1 MTSAQRTGPAAVRGL
16 LTDATEAYADHPQ
29 AVAVLKQ
36 HLDRVDEPLRVAI
49 AGKMKAGKSTLLN
62 ALVGEEIAPTDA
74 GECTKVVTWY
84 EYAATPRVS
93 MIVDGGRTRPLPV
106 RRVGGKLSISL
117 AGRTYEEVERLL
129 VQWPSRSLQ
138 ANTLIDTPGIDS
150 LSTEVSDRTTTF
162 LTPSDEP
169 SAADAIVYLL
179 RHLHSSDVRF
189 LESFHDQAAGRA
201 TMVNTVGVLS
211 RADEIGAGRLDAL
224 VSAQRVARRYSDDP
238 MVRQLCQT
246 VVPVVGL
253 LAQTGRTLRQAE
265 FEALRTLADYP
276 RDVTES
282 LLLSVD
288 RFVRS
293 DAPVTVDPEVREQL
307 LSRFGVFGVRL
318 SITMIRAGFRDATT
332 LAADLVKRSGL
343 DELRRL
349 LAVQFTERRD
359 LLKART
365 ALLALDRV
373 LREQPLPGTQVLADE
388 VERILAGAHEFK
400 ELRLLT
406 ALRAPGVDLS
416 PDAATEAERLLG
428 GFGTAA
434 EVRVGLERG
443 ASPTHIQ
450 QAATDALRRWRE
462 RAESPL
468 TDRTTASACRVV
480 TRSCEGVLAGVRH

>member
-1 MTSAQRTGPAAVRGL
+1 M
-16 LTDATEAYADHPQ
+16 
-29 AVAVLKQ
+29 
-36 HLDRVDEPLRVAI
+36 
-49 AGKMKAGKSTLLN
+49 
-62 ALVGEEIAPTDA
+62 
-74 GECTKVVTWY
+74 
-84 EYAATPRVS
+84 
-93 MIVDGGRTRPLPV
+93 PV
-106 RRVGGKLSISL
+106 RRVDGKLSISL

-293 DAPVTVDPEVREQL
+293 DAPVTRGARGPGATAEPVR
-307 LSRFGVFGVRL
+307 GVR
-318 SITMIRAGFRDATT
+318 GP
-332 LAADLVKRSGL
+332 
-343 DELRRL
+343 
-349 LAVQFTERRD
+349 AVDHHDQ
-359 LLKART
+359 
-365 ALLALDRV
+365 
-373 LREQPLPGTQVLADE
+373 
-388 VERILAGAHEFK
+388 
-400 ELRLLT
+400 
-406 ALRAPGVDLS
+406 
-416 PDAATEAERLLG
+416 G
-428 GFGTAA
+428 GFPG
-434 EVRVGLERG
+434 R
-443 ASPTHIQ
+443 HH
-450 QAATDALRRWRE
+450 
-462 RAESPL
+462 
-468 TDRTTASACRVV
+468 
-480 TRSCEGVLAGVRH
+480 AGR